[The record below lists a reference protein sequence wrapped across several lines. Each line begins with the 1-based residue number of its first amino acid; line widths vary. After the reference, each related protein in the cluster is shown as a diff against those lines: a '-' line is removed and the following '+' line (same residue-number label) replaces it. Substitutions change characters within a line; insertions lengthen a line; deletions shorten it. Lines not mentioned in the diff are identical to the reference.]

1 MEGELSMITLVNK
14 DTGQAIGS
22 VSENDL
28 QVLVDQLEEEDSEDT
43 DYYISA
49 DTIDLL
55 EENGASADLLHVL
68 RQALG
73 DAEGI
78 EVSWKRD

>member
-1 MEGELSMITLVNK
+1 MIRLVNK
-14 DTGQAIGS
+14 DTGKAIGS
-22 VSENDL
+22 VSEGDL

-43 DYYISA
+43 DYYVSA

-55 EENGASADLLHVL
+55 EENGASADLLRVL

>member
-1 MEGELSMITLVNK
+1 MVRLVNK
-14 DTGQAIGS
+14 ETGESIGS
-22 VSENDL
+22 VSDDDL
-28 QVLVDQLEEEDSEDT
+28 ELLVDQLEEEDSADT
-43 DYYISA
+43 DYYIDA

-55 EENGASADLLHVL
+55 EENGASGDLLRVL

>member
-1 MEGELSMITLVNK
+1 MNK
-14 DTGQAIGS
+14 DTGKPIGS
-22 VSENDL
+22 VSEDDL
-28 QVLVDQLEEEDSEDT
+28 EVLVDQLEEEDSEDT

-55 EENGASADLLHVL
+55 EENGASADLLRVL
-68 RQALG
+68 REALG
-73 DAEGI
+73 GAEGI

>member
-1 MEGELSMITLVNK
+1 MMRLVHK
-14 DTGQAIGS
+14 DTGKPIGS
-22 VSENDL
+22 VSEDDL
-28 QVLVDQLEEEDSEDT
+28 EVLVDQLEEEDSEDT

-55 EENGASADLLHVL
+55 EANGASAELLRIL

-78 EVSWKRD
+78 EVSWERD

>member
-1 MEGELSMITLVNK
+1 MIRLVSK
-14 DTGQAIGS
+14 DTGKPIGA
-22 VSENDL
+22 VSESDL
-28 QVLVDQLEEEDSEDT
+28 QVLVDQLEEEDTEDT

-55 EENGASADLLHVL
+55 EENGASADLLRIL

>member
-1 MEGELSMITLVNK
+1 MIRLMNK
-14 DTGQAIGS
+14 DTGKPIGS
-22 VSENDL
+22 VDEDDL
-28 QVLVDQLEEEDSEDT
+28 QMLVDQLEEEDSEDT

-55 EENGASADLLHVL
+55 EANGASAELLRLL

>member
-1 MEGELSMITLVNK
+1 MITLVNK
-14 DTGQAIGS
+14 DTGKPIGS
-22 VSENDL
+22 VSEGDL
-28 QVLVDQLEEEDSEDT
+28 QVLVDQLEEEDSKDT
-43 DYYISA
+43 DYYIDA

-55 EENGASADLLHVL
+55 EENGASADLLRIL

-73 DAEGI
+73 DAEGM

>member
-1 MEGELSMITLVNK
+1 MIRLVNK
-14 DTGQAIGS
+14 DTGKSIGS
-22 VSENDL
+22 VSERDL
-28 QVLVDQLEEEDSEDT
+28 QVLVDQLEEEDTEDT

-55 EENGASADLLHVL
+55 EEGGASADLLRIL

>member
-1 MEGELSMITLVNK
+1 MITLVNK
-14 DTGQAIGS
+14 DTEKPIGS
-22 VSENDL
+22 VSEGDL
-28 QVLVDQLEEEDSEDT
+28 QVLVDQLEEEDSKDT
-43 DYYISA
+43 DYYIDA

-55 EENGASADLLHVL
+55 EENGASADLLRIL

-73 DAEGI
+73 DAEGM

>member
-43 DYYISA
+43 DYYISG

-55 EENGASADLLHVL
+55 EENGASADLLRVL

>member
-1 MEGELSMITLVNK
+1 MVRLLNK
-14 DTGQAIGS
+14 ETGALLGS
-22 VSENDL
+22 VSDGDL
-28 QVLVDQLEEEDSEDT
+28 QLLVDQLEEEDAEDT
-43 DYYISA
+43 DYYMCA

-55 EENGASADLLHVL
+55 ESNGASADLLDIL

-73 DAEGI
+73 DAEGV

>member
-1 MEGELSMITLVNK
+1 MSEG
-14 DTGQAIGS
+14 
-22 VSENDL
+22 DL
-28 QVLVDQLEEEDSEDT
+28 QVLVDQLEEEESEDT
-43 DYYISA
+43 DYYVSA

-55 EENGASADLLHVL
+55 EENGASADLLRVL

>member
-1 MEGELSMITLVNK
+1 MITLVNK
-14 DTGQAIGS
+14 DTEKPIGS
-22 VSENDL
+22 VSEGDL
-28 QVLVDQLEEEDSEDT
+28 QVLVDQLEEEDSKDT
-43 DYYISA
+43 DYYIDA

-55 EENGASADLLHVL
+55 EENGASADLLRIL

-78 EVSWKRD
+78 EVSWKHD

>member
-1 MEGELSMITLVNK
+1 MIRLLNK
-14 DTGQAIGS
+14 ETGALLGS
-22 VSENDL
+22 VSEDDL
-28 QVLVDQLEEEDSEDT
+28 QLLVDQLEEEDADDT
-43 DYYISA
+43 DYYVCA

-55 EENGASADLLHVL
+55 ESNGASADLLNIL

-73 DAEGI
+73 DAEGV

>member
-1 MEGELSMITLVNK
+1 MIRLMNK

-22 VSENDL
+22 VSEGDL

>member
-1 MEGELSMITLVNK
+1 MIRLMSK
-14 DTGQAIGS
+14 DTGKPIGS
-22 VSENDL
+22 VSEGDL

-55 EENGASADLLHVL
+55 EENGASAELLRIL

-73 DAEGI
+73 DAEGV

>member
-43 DYYISA
+43 DYYISG

-55 EENGASADLLHVL
+55 EENGVSADLLRVL

>member
-1 MEGELSMITLVNK
+1 MIRLVNK

-22 VSENDL
+22 VSEDDL
-28 QVLVDQLEEEDSEDT
+28 EVLVDQLEEEDSEDT

-55 EENGASADLLHVL
+55 EENGASADLLRVL

-73 DAEGI
+73 DAEGM

>member
-1 MEGELSMITLVNK
+1 MIRLLNKETGTLL
-14 DTGQAIGS
+14 GS
-22 VSENDL
+22 VSEGDL
-28 QVLVDQLEEEDSEDT
+28 QLLVDQLEEEDSEDT
-43 DYYISA
+43 DYYVCA

-55 EENGASADLLHVL
+55 ESNGASADLLNVL
-68 RQALG
+68 RKALG

>member
-1 MEGELSMITLVNK
+1 MIRLVNK

-22 VSENDL
+22 VSEDDL

-43 DYYISA
+43 DYYVSA

-55 EENGASADLLHVL
+55 EENGASADLLRVL

-78 EVSWKRD
+78 EVSWTRD

>member
-1 MEGELSMITLVNK
+1 MIRLVSK
-14 DTGQAIGS
+14 DTGKPIGS
-22 VSENDL
+22 VNESDL
-28 QVLVDQLEEEDSEDT
+28 RVLVDQLEEEDTEDT

-55 EENGASADLLHVL
+55 EENGASADLLRIL

>member
-1 MEGELSMITLVNK
+1 MITLVNK
-14 DTGQAIGS
+14 DTEKPIGS
-22 VSENDL
+22 VSEGDL
-28 QVLVDQLEEEDSEDT
+28 QVLVDQLEEEDSRDT
-43 DYYISA
+43 DYYIDA

-55 EENGASADLLHVL
+55 EENGASADLLRIL

-73 DAEGI
+73 DAEGM

>member
-1 MEGELSMITLVNK
+1 MIRLVNK
-14 DTGQAIGS
+14 DTGKAIGS
-22 VSENDL
+22 VSEGDL

-43 DYYISA
+43 DYYVSA
-49 DTIDLL
+49 DTIDML
-55 EENGASADLLHVL
+55 EENGASADLLRVL

-73 DAEGI
+73 DAEGV